1 MLVKSDEKPFN
12 ISCDFQDWTL
22 DDPNPGRR
30 EFFAFHEL
38 LSQTLQIRLLS
49 SWMKL
54 YLLTL

>member
-30 EFFAFHEL
+30 EFFATVMDAMENNESGFD
-38 LSQTLQIRLLS
+38 S
-49 SWMKL
+49 
-54 YLLTL
+54 LTVH